1 MTCCDTDL
9 CNEGGFI
16 PDNNDQM
23 EVPDYSY
30 EALDLP
36 NEPEAENSMA
46 MKCSPYINFIYLL
59 FFY

>member
-1 MTCCDTDL
+1 
-9 CNEGGFI
+9 
-16 PDNNDQM
+16 M

-46 MKCSPYINFIYLL
+46 MKYSPYINFVYLL